1 MDSCIT
7 PRVRRVLAQVKG
19 CLLPQPQNLPEQS
32 DPVGRA
38 TRLLHTQDHQN
49 SYSEDSNQSLFQD
62 SNNLANMDTMAQDD
76 IMATQSFMDD
86 LQHSSGDGSGGA
98 PPDPQRTE
106 RIAAAAAAAAVDK
119 SKVASMLD
127 ALALQ
132 QPLFMSS
139 KYVKIA
145 DLNRHGPFALLQSD
159 SVSYTGT
166 SHFIASFDAAAFT
179 SKLSARAD
187 GLRGSRMPWNGAP

>member
-1 MDSCIT
+1 MPHEAVSSMDSCNNQ
-7 PRVRRVLAQVKG
+7 RMRRVLAQVKG
-19 CLLPQPQNLPEQS
+19 CLLPQSQNFRGQS
-32 DPVGRA
+32 GSVGRA
-38 TRLLHTQDHQN
+38 TQLLHTQDHQN
-49 SYSEDSNQSLFQD
+49 TCSEDSNQSLFQD
-62 SNNLANMDTMAQDD
+62 SSNLATMDAMAQDD

-98 PPDPQRTE
+98 PPASQHTE

-119 SKVASMLD
+119 SKVSSMLD

-145 DLNRHGPFALLQSD
+145 DLNRWAP
-159 SVSYTGT
+159 
-166 SHFIASFDAAAFT
+166 
-179 SKLSARAD
+179 
-187 GLRGSRMPWNGAP
+187 LRPQ